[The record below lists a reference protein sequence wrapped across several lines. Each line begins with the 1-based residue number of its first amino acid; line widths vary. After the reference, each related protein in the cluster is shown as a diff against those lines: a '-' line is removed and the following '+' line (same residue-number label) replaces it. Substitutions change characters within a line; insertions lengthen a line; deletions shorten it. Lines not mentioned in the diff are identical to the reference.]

1 MPGTAIKNFSCV
13 IYNISLMNCTWSV
26 GRDAPGDTQYF
37 LYWENSRE
45 EEENQC
51 ELYVKDKNGRHIGC
65 QFQNVTITD
74 NKITYFIVNGSSK
87 VSPIRFYDEYISL
100 YKIGNEE
107 VISPSI
113 LALAITAVATL
124 LVAILTVLFCKR
136 TGFWKAAFPQIPEP
150 KSTFQVLPDT
160 TTETEYKMQSIT
172 AEPEEIILAAE
183 LVK

>member
-1 MPGTAIKNFSCV
+1 CVSGMPGTAIKNFSCV

-100 YKIGNEE
+100 YKIGKFMPPLNITANCDRYQTGCLIQWQKPETSRALDDDCFQYE
-107 VISPSI
+107 VII
-113 LALAITAVATL
+113 
-124 LVAILTVLFCKR
+124 
-136 TGFWKAAFPQIPEP
+136 Q
-150 KSTFQVLPDT
+150 
-160 TTETEYKMQSIT
+160 YK
-172 AEPEEIILAAE
+172 
-183 LVK
+183 